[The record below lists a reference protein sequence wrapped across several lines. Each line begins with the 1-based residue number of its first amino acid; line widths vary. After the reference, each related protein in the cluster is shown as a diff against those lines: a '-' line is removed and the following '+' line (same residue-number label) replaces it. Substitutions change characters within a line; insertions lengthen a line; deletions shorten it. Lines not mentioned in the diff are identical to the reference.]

1 VEAKWMWLIA
11 IVGVVVFIGAY
22 LLGAATRGGV

>member
-1 VEAKWMWLIA
+1 MWLIA